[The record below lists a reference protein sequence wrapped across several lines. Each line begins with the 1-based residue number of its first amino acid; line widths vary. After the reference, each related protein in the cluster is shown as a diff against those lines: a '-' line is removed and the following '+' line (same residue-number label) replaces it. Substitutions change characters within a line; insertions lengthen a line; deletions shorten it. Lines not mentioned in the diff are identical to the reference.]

1 MRSTVARGL
10 AGSLLLALAAPAWS
24 FNLDQLQN
32 LSQGEF
38 RLLAEDV
45 GAALSYHPQ
54 TPTEPLGLFGFD
66 IGVALTGSTIKNKDV
81 LERASSGSVPSYLAV
96 PALRGNL
103 GLPFGF
109 DVGLMYSA
117 VPDSNISLQG
127 GELRWAFL
135 KGGVGEPALG
145 IRGAATKLSGVDQ
158 ADLTTKSVDLSA
170 SKGFGPLTPYV
181 GIGRTWIS
189 ADPHVGG
196 LVKEEFTLDK
206 FFLGAGFKLLVFNLN
221 AEVDRTGVS
230 NAYSLKAGIRF

>member
-1 MRSTVARGL
+1 MRSTLGRSL
-10 AGSLLLALAAPAWS
+10 ACSLLLAFSAPAWS
-24 FNLDQLQN
+24 FSLDQLQT
-32 LSQGEF
+32 LSQAEF

-66 IGVALTGSTIKNKDV
+66 IGVAITGSTIKNKDA
-81 LERASSGSVPSYLAV
+81 LDKATSGTVPSYLPV

-135 KGGVGEPALG
+135 KGGIGEPALG
-145 IRGAATKLSGVDQ
+145 VRAAATRLAGVEQ

-170 SKGFGPLTPYV
+170 SKGFGPITPYV
-181 GIGRTWIS
+181 GVGRTWIS
-189 ADPHVGG
+189 AEPHVGG

-206 FFLGAGFKLLVFNLN
+206 FFVGAGFKLLVFNLN